1 MEDFETPDL
10 FRINL
15 DQIKNIYKR
24 NNYLLYYKNLK
35 T

>member
-15 DQIKNIYKR
+15 DQIKKYIKEIITYFTTKIQN
-24 NNYLLYYKNLK
+24 
-35 T
+35 